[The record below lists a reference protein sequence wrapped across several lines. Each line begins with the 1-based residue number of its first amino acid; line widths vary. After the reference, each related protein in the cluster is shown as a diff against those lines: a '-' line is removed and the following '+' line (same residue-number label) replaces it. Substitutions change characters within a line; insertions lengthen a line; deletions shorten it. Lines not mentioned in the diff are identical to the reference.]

1 MASTRQGVET
11 FLNNSPAAALVE
23 VAEAKGSTPRE
34 KGAWMLVSPT
44 AIFGT
49 IGGGQLEFMAI
60 DKALQVFRGKQ
71 ARKALT
77 LDIPLGPEIG
87 QCCGGRVEVAISLVD
102 E

>member
-1 MASTRQGVET
+1 M
-11 FLNNSPAAALVE
+11 AALIE

-60 DKALQVFRGKQ
+60 EKAREMLASALPSPLRGGS
-71 ARKALT
+71 ARSAGVGWTCEAGREL
-77 LDIPLGPEIG
+77 LPSPLWGGPGWGCE
-87 QCCGGRVEVAISLVD
+87 R
-102 E
+102 